1 MKTAVPNL
9 QGCKNHAM
17 CVMHQVLKLG
27 LGTAEDSRASLR
39 PNNEVGQE
47 SISVLIHGPL
57 GARC

>member
-1 MKTAVPNL
+1 
-9 QGCKNHAM
+9 M

-57 GARC
+57 GVRC